1 MKCHAHNSSE
11 AVGVCAHCG
20 RALCR
25 ECVTS
30 PAPVPLAC
38 SPACAEQTA
47 RLATAI
53 QLLVERSAQN
63 ARASAAY
70 CYLSAVLSG
79 GAAVAAWFWLPSPFL
94 MTFAGGGALALA
106 AAGFW
111 HGRVARGNFSAKVGR
126 RAPGPVAWK

>member
-1 MKCHAHNSSE
+1 MKCHLHNSNE
-11 AVGVCAHCG
+11 AIGVCAHCG

-30 PAPVPLAC
+30 PAPLRLAC
-38 SPACAEQTA
+38 STACAEETK
-47 RLATAI
+47 RLETAI
-53 QLLVERSAQN
+53 ELLVERSTQN

-94 MTFAGGGALALA
+94 MTFAGGSALVLA
-106 AAGFW
+106 AAGYW
-111 HGRVARGNFSAKVGR
+111 HGRAARRGFSAKAR
-126 RAPGPVAWK
+126 RNAPD